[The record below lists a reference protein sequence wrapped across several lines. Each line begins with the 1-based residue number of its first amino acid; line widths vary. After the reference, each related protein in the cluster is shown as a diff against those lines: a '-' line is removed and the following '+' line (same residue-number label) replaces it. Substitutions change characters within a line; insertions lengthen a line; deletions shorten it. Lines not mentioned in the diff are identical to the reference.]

1 MSVKFLKNGTNTSD
15 ATATAEDIINN
26 KTAYIK
32 GKKVVGSMPNNEAL
46 NYSVSTSEQIIPKGY
61 TTGGIIQASPQLP
74 QEYADCLNISNI
86 VLEGGVTLYDI
97 EDIPESEQY
106 SNYMVFTYYD
116 KTYCVM
122 HNNTPFVGYQ
132 GSSTRNTLMLYGMT
146 LSKLTVYEYKGLVDG
161 YETITDYSFKPTT
174 GVMNFE
180 PAGKFTII
188 YSNID
193 IPYDGYWQTQTGK
206 DNFFDKKEIEN

>member
-1 MSVKFLKNGTNTSD
+1 
-15 ATATAEDIINN
+15 
-26 KTAYIK
+26 
-32 GKKVVGSMPNNEAL
+32 
-46 NYSVSTSEQIIPKGY
+46 
-61 TTGGIIQASPQLP
+61 
-74 QEYADCLNISNI
+74 
-86 VLEGGVTLYDI
+86 
-97 EDIPESEQY
+97 
-106 SNYMVFTYYD
+106 
-116 KTYCVM
+116 M

>member
-1 MSVKFLKNGTNTSD
+1 MSIKFLKRGIDTND
-15 ATATAEDIINN
+15 ATATAEDIISN

-32 GKKVVGSMPNNEAL
+32 GTKIVGSMPNNEAL
-46 NYSVSTSEQIIPKGY
+46 NYSVSISEQTIPKGY
-61 TTGGIIQASPQLP
+61 TIGGTIQASPQLP
-74 QEYADCLNISNI
+74 EDYANCLNISNI

-97 EDIPESEQY
+97 EDIPESKQY

-116 KTYCVM
+116 KTYCVL

-132 GSSTRNTLMLYGMT
+132 GGSTRNTLILYGMT
-146 LSKLTVYEYKGLVDG
+146 LSKLTVYEYKGLIDG
-161 YETITDYSFKPTT
+161 YGAITDYSFKPTT

-188 YSNID
+188 YSNIN
-193 IPYDGYWQTQTGK
+193 IAYDGYWQAQTHK